1 MLPLRMYVLSV
12 ASMLAG
18 ASVVHWVLQPDTTIP
33 KLETEDEYSGA
44 FASTPPEAP
53 PRSGSRSAS

>member
-1 MLPLRMYVLSV
+1 MYVLSV